1 MASLDSIS
9 LLALMYSTS
18 HTLWSW
24 QAGYRGSVRE
34 GESYARLLKN
44 FRVLMTDHLVH
55 LGVISDL
62 SETRLL
68 QREISAARDL
78 AGGP

>member
-24 QAGYRGSVRE
+24 QAGYRGSVRQ
-34 GESYARLLKN
+34 GGSYARLLKN
-44 FRVLMTDHLVH
+44 SRILMTDHLVH
-55 LGVISDL
+55 LGVIRDL

-68 QREISAARDL
+68 QREIPAARDL
-78 AGGP
+78 AGGS